1 MAIDRIKVAVLAD
14 RLEELASRMKTE
26 WAHRER
32 RASNQ
37 LEFVKTFTVPTFEEA
52 GGILEK
58 AFQAGAFRDDRDF
71 VAAIKRDPSRT
82 IKDGRHR
89 DIFLGLWQRWLP
101 KMGHP
106 YRANGGYDYADALT
120 AFAGLIRGDATR
132 DQPQQPK
139 GVTWT
144 MAAFELQS
152 MSDDEDTDDE
162 RLKRA
167 SDMSQKW
174 GKRRTIKWPTP
185 IGIDPQSKADLFDVV
200 ELVAV
205 LADATLIHGEV
216 IKYGGEKPLVAKLR
230 KIARESLPIADCIAI
245 RARRATRTTRSSA
258 KSRKTS
264 RAKTPANTR
273 HA

>member
-37 LEFVKTFTVPTFEEA
+37 LEFTKAFTVPTFEEA

-71 VAAIKRDPSRT
+71 VAEIKRDPSRT

-120 AFAGLIRGDATR
+120 AFAGLLRGDGARKQPATEGAVS
-132 DQPQQPK
+132 Q
-139 GVTWT
+139 GV
-144 MAAFELQS
+144 FIYNK
-152 MSDDEDTDDE
+152 
-162 RLKRA
+162 KRA
-167 SDMSQKW
+167 ENSPPAPWRLLQFMEDKTEADIDEAYEHAIDEHDAENATS
-174 GKRRTIKWPTP
+174 GAIKGLLNKANNALLTVSYPKAL
-185 IGIDPQSKADLFDVV
+185 SKPRGV
-200 ELVAV
+200 
-205 LADATLIHGEV
+205 
-216 IKYGGEKPLVAKLR
+216 R
-230 KIARESLPIADCIAI
+230 KIVWS
-245 RARRATRTTRSSA
+245 
-258 KSRKTS
+258 
-264 RAKTPANTR
+264 
-273 HA
+273 